1 LLLMVVDMENV
12 DELIEKFDTLKNEI
26 EVKLINFSELK
37 KFELQIRRK
46 EFYLNYEAM
55 KEQQVELENIRM
67 QIKENFEE
75 DKKNERYSLIIL
87 AIVYSISTFFD
98 ASDKTL
104 TIILTIYFA
113 IFLIHFID
121 KKITQTTNVVL
132 RESKIDAIK
141 NYELLLK
148 KSIGNLY
155 FYFVNEYTQLIEQV
169 NNYEKKTTSDDRLI
183 KGIYDA
189 RLTLGIIEELA
200 DNSNYL
206 HRRL

>member
-1 LLLMVVDMENV
+1 MVVDMENV
-12 DELIEKFDTLKNEI
+12 DELIEKFDTLKKDI
-26 EVKLINFSELK
+26 EEKLINFSELK

-55 KEQQVELENIRM
+55 KEQQVELKNIRE
-67 QIKENFEE
+67 QIKENVDE
-75 DKKNERYSLIIL
+75 DRKNERYSLIL
-87 AIVYSISTFFD
+87 LVAVYLISTYFD

-104 TIILTIYFA
+104 TVILTIYFA

>member
-1 LLLMVVDMENV
+1 MVVDMENV

-55 KEQQVELENIRM
+55 KEQQVELENIRV

-148 KSIGNLY
+148 KSIGNPY
-155 FYFVNEYTQLIEQV
+155 FYFVNEYTQLIEQE

>member
-1 LLLMVVDMENV
+1 MENV

>member
-1 LLLMVVDMENV
+1 MVVDMENV
-12 DELIEKFDTLKNEI
+12 DELNEKFDTLKNEI
-26 EVKLINFSELK
+26 EVKLINFSELQ

-55 KEQQVELENIRM
+55 KEQQVELENIRV

-141 NYELLLK
+141 NYELVLK
-148 KSIGNLY
+148 KSIGNPY
-155 FYFVNEYTQLIEQV
+155 FYFVNEYTQLIAQE

-189 RLTLGIIEELA
+189 RLTLGIIEELV

>member
-1 LLLMVVDMENV
+1 MVVDMENV
-12 DELIEKFDTLKNEI
+12 DELNEKFDTLKNEI
-26 EVKLINFSELK
+26 EVKLINFSELQ

-55 KEQQVELENIRM
+55 KEQQVELENIRV
-67 QIKENFEE
+67 QIKENV
-75 DKKNERYSLIIL
+75 DDDRKIERYSLILLI
-87 AIVYSISTFFD
+87 AVYLISSYFD

-104 TIILTIYFA
+104 TVILTIYFA
-113 IFLIHFID
+113 IFLVHIID

-141 NYELLLK
+141 NYELVLK
-148 KSIGNLY
+148 KSIGNPY
-155 FYFVNEYTQLIEQV
+155 FYFVNEYTQLIEQE

-189 RLTLGIIEELA
+189 RLTLGIIEELV

>member
-1 LLLMVVDMENV
+1 MENV

-155 FYFVNEYTQLIEQV
+155 FYFVNEYTQLIEQE

>member
-1 LLLMVVDMENV
+1 MENV
-12 DELIEKFDTLKNEI
+12 DELIEKFDTLKNDVE
-26 EVKLINFSELK
+26 EKLINFSELK

-55 KEQQVELENIRM
+55 KEQQVELKNIRE
-67 QIKENFEE
+67 QIKENIDE
-75 DKKNERYSLIIL
+75 DRKNERYSLFLLI
-87 AIVYSISTFFD
+87 AVYLISTYFD

-104 TIILTIYFA
+104 TVILTIYFA
-113 IFLIHFID
+113 IFLVHIID
-121 KKITQTTNVVL
+121 KKITQTTNVIL

-141 NYELLLK
+141 KYELLLK
-148 KSIGNLY
+148 KSIGNSY
-155 FYFVNEYTQLIEQV
+155 FYFVNEYTQLIEQE

>member
-1 LLLMVVDMENV
+1 MVVDMENV

>member
-1 LLLMVVDMENV
+1 MVVDMENV
-12 DELIEKFDTLKNEI
+12 DELIEKFDTLKKDI
-26 EVKLINFSELK
+26 EEKLINFSELK

-55 KEQQVELENIRM
+55 KEQQVELKNIRE
-67 QIKENFEE
+67 QIKENVDE
-75 DKKNERYSLIIL
+75 DRKNERYSLIL
-87 AIVYSISTFFD
+87 LVAVYLISTYFD

-104 TIILTIYFA
+104 TVILTIYFA
-113 IFLIHFID
+113 IFLVHIID
-121 KKITQTTNVVL
+121 KKITQTTNVIL

-141 NYELLLK
+141 KYELLLK
-148 KSIGNLY
+148 KSIGNAY
-155 FYFVNEYTQLIEQV
+155 FYFVNEYTQLIEQE

>member
-1 LLLMVVDMENV
+1 MENV

-55 KEQQVELENIRM
+55 KEQQVELENIRV

-148 KSIGNLY
+148 KSIGNPY
-155 FYFVNEYTQLIEQV
+155 FYFVNEYTQLIEQE